1 VSEKNWKDDEDFVR
15 YVTVKDKDSNVVP
28 FDLEL
33 GKRLAKESVIFLGI
47 ATGEDAEDQTE
58 NSRGTLG
65 DRLGQIINKRQETSD
80 GR

>member
-1 VSEKNWKDDEDFVR
+1 MSEKNWQDDEDFVKH
-15 YVTVKDKDSNVVP
+15 VTVKDKDGNVVP

-33 GKRLAKESVIFLGI
+33 GKRLAKENVIFLGI
-47 ATGEDAEDQTE
+47 ATGEDAKEQTE

-80 GR
+80 ER